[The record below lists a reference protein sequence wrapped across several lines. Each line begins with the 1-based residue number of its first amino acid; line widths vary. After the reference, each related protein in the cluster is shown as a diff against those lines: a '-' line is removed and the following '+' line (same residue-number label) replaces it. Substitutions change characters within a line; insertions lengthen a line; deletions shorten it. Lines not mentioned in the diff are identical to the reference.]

1 MNRSPLRGYL
11 GSVNQDEEAD
21 ALRVA
26 VLSPPWIP
34 VPPPGY
40 GGIEAVIDLLCR
52 ALVRRGHDVTLFAAP
67 GSTSAATVVSCL
79 DEPHPED
86 IERSLF
92 EADHVARA
100 FAAIEAGLPRG
111 RRYDVVHDHCGF
123 TAVAMADR
131 LEVPVVH
138 TLHGPIRDID
148 CRAFYD
154 HHGHKVSAV
163 ALSEDQAGEAP
174 PGLVI
179 DAVIPNPI
187 DVGAWPLVSEKEDF
201 LLWVGRMTAGKGPH
215 RALEVACRCGA
226 DLVLAGPVQPG
237 QEEYFAAAV
246 EPHLGRP
253 GVSYVGEVGGRRKAE
268 LFGRARALLMPIRWP
283 EPFGMVMVE
292 ALATGTPV
300 IAFPEGAA
308 PEIVEHGCNG
318 FLVADEEEMAAAV
331 GELDSIEARRCRES
345 AERFDADRIACRY
358 EEVYRRAASAR
369 LRAAPAAPEREK
381 IGTTGRPSLLPV
393 VPHPGHVG

>member
-1 MNRSPLRGYL
+1 MNRSPLRGYREW
-11 GSVNQDEEAD
+11 VNQDEVD
-21 ALRVA
+21 GALRVA

-40 GGIEAVIDLLCR
+40 GGIEAVLDLLCR
-52 ALVRRGHDVTLFAAP
+52 ALVRRGHEVTLFAAP
-67 GSTSAATVVSCL
+67 GSTSVATVFSCL

-92 EADHVARA
+92 EVDHVARA
-100 FAAIEAGLPRG
+100 FAAIEAGMPG
-111 RRYDVVHDHCGF
+111 GGRYDVVHDHCGF

-131 LEVPVVH
+131 FGLPVVH
-138 TLHGPIRDID
+138 TLHGPIRDGD

-163 ALSEDQAGEAP
+163 ALSKAQAREAP

-187 DVGAWPLVSEKEDF
+187 EVDAWPLVSEKEDF
-201 LLWVGRMTAGKGPH
+201 LLWIGRMTAGKGPH
-215 RALEVACRCGA
+215 RALEVASRCGA
-226 DLVLAGPVQPG
+226 ELVLAGPVQPG
-237 QEEYFAAAV
+237 QEEYFRAEV
-246 EPHLGRP
+246 EPHLDRP
-253 GVSYVGEVGGRRKAE
+253 GVSYVGEVGGRREVE

-308 PEIVEHGCNG
+308 PEIVEHGCSG

-331 GELDSIEARRCRES
+331 GKLDSIDPRRCRES

-358 EEVYRRAASAR
+358 EEVYRRAAGAP
-369 LRAAPAAPEREK
+369 LRAPQAPPAREE
-381 IGTTGRPSLLPV
+381 IGTAGRPSRLPIALDRDEL
-393 VPHPGHVG
+393 G